1 MNIVNKKLNAE
12 VIFVN
17 NSKKDR
23 LSQKQPETVTGIGA
37 GLQIAAANAGE
48 SPVALSGNGGKSG
61 GKNKGKNK
69 K

>member
-1 MNIVNKKLNAE
+1 MS
-12 VIFVN
+12 

-23 LSQKQPETVTGIGA
+23 LSQKQPETVNGVGG

-48 SPVALSGNGGKSG
+48 SSGAFNGSG
-61 GKNKGKNK
+61 DRNKNSGKNKGKNK

>member
-1 MNIVNKKLNAE
+1 M
-12 VIFVN
+12 N

-23 LSQKQPETVTGIGA
+23 LSQKQPETVNGVGG

-48 SPVALSGNGGKSG
+48 SSGAFGDGGNGSKNS